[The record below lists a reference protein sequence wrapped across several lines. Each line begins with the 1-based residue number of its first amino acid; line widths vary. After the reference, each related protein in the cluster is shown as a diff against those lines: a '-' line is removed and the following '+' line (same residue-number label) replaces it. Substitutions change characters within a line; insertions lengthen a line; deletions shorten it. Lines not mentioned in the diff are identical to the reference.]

1 MRTAD
6 QFCDE
11 IRGRLVGSL
20 TVFCGDRLVAEEIA
34 QDALVRAWERWD
46 TVGAMGSPEA
56 WTYRTAFNLA
66 SSWYRRRGAER
77 RARQRLDALRPH
89 GADQAAAEE
98 EDHHVRDAVQAL
110 PPRQRAVV
118 VCRFFLDL
126 SVEDTATLL
135 ECAPG
140 TVKAATSQA
149 LAALRAG
156 ALGRDDTN
164 PVTRSA

>member
-1 MRTAD
+1 
-6 QFCDE
+6 
-11 IRGRLVGSL
+11 
-20 TVFCGDRLVAEEIA
+20 
-34 QDALVRAWERWD
+34 
-46 TVGAMGSPEA
+46 MGSPEA

-66 SSWYRRRGAER
+66 SSWYRRLGAER

-89 GADQAAAEE
+89 EADQAAE

-110 PPRQRAVV
+110 PPRQRAVIA
-118 VCRFFLDL
+118 CRFFLDL
-126 SVEDTATLL
+126 SVEDTAMLL

-164 PVTRSA
+164 PATRSA